1 MGAFMLLQMVGLALV
16 FLFPQTALW
25 LPGVLFGK

>member
-1 MGAFMLLQMVGLALV
+1 MAAFMLLQMVGLAVV

-25 LPGVLFGK
+25 LPELLFGK